1 MTIAPS
7 IHTSVDPRQL
17 RDACGDWVTGV
28 SIVTGT
34 DGHGNPVG
42 MAVNSFSSLSLEPPL
57 ILFCPAKK
65 SSTWACLRDTGRFVV
80 NILAADQGGLSR
92 AFAKSGQDKFAGVDY
107 RTEDGLPILNGSVGH
122 LACRL
127 VDVFDGGDHDI
138 AIGRVEAIDRGDRP
152 PLVFHR
158 GTTLSAVEGLCS

>member
-1 MTIAPS
+1 MTIARS
-7 IHTSVDPRQL
+7 VRTTVDPRQL
-17 RDACGDWVTGV
+17 RNACGDWVTGV

-34 DGHGNPVG
+34 DSFGNPVG

-65 SSTWACLRDTGRFVV
+65 SSTWAHLRETGRFVV
-80 NILAADQGGLSR
+80 NILSADQGELSG
-92 AFAKSGQDKFAGVDY
+92 AFARSGADKFAGVDY

-127 VDVFDGGDHDI
+127 VDVFDGGDHEI
-138 AIGRVEAIDRGDRP
+138 AIGRVEALERGDRR

-158 GTTLSAVEGLCS
+158 GTTLGSVEGLCA